1 MELSFEI
8 NNENELDF
16 ISKEI
21 IEKFKSKVFLFYGEM
36 GVGKTAFIKSICN
49 HLNVIDVVSSPTF
62 SIVNQYVNDQD
73 EFMYH
78 FDFYRT
84 NNKNE
89 IFDIGYEEYLFSD
102 SFCFIEWPERLEN
115 LLPNKYLE
123 IKMKLKDGNRVIR
136 IKEINYK
143 IW

>member
-1 MELSFEI
+1 MELNFEI

-21 IEKFKSKVFLFYGEM
+21 IENFKSKVFLFYGEM
-36 GVGKTAFIKSICN
+36 GVGKTSFIKSICK
-49 HLNVIDVVSSPTF
+49 HLNVLDVVSSPTF

-102 SFCFIEWPERLEN
+102 SFCFIEWPERLDN

-123 IKMKLKDGNRVIR
+123 IKMKLRDGNRVIR
-136 IKEINYK
+136 IKEINK
-143 IW
+143 L

>member
-1 MELSFEI
+1 MELNFEI

-21 IEKFKSKVFLFYGEM
+21 FEKFKSKVFLFYGEM
-36 GVGKTAFIKSICN
+36 GVGKTAFIKSICK

-62 SIVNQYVNDQD
+62 SIVNQYANDQD
-73 EFMYH
+73 EFIYH

-102 SFCFIEWPERLEN
+102 SFCFIEWPERLDD

-123 IKMKLKDGNRVIR
+123 IKMKLNDDNRVIK
-136 IKEINYK
+136 IKEINK
-143 IW
+143 L

>member
-1 MELSFEI
+1 MELNFEI

-21 IEKFKSKVFLFYGEM
+21 IENFKSKVFLFYGEM
-36 GVGKTAFIKSICN
+36 GVGKTTFIKSICR
-49 HLNVIDVVSSPTF
+49 HLNVLDVVSSPTF

-102 SFCFIEWPERLEN
+102 SFCFIEWPERLDN

-123 IKMKLKDGNRVIR
+123 IKMKLRDGNRVIK
-136 IKEINYK
+136 IKVINK
-143 IW
+143 L

>member
-1 MELSFEI
+1 MELNFEI

-36 GVGKTAFIKSICN
+36 GVGKTAFIKSICK

-84 NNKNE
+84 NDKNE

-102 SFCFIEWPERLEN
+102 SFCFIEWPERLDN

-123 IKMKLKDGNRVIR
+123 IKMKLRDGNRIIR
-136 IKEINYK
+136 IKEINK
-143 IW
+143 L

>member
-1 MELSFEI
+1 MELNFEI
-8 NNENELDF
+8 NNENELDY

-36 GVGKTAFIKSICN
+36 GVGKTAFIKSICK

-123 IKMKLKDGNRVIR
+123 IKMKLRDGNRIIR
-136 IKEINYK
+136 IKEINK
-143 IW
+143 L

>member
-8 NNENELDF
+8 SNENELDF

-21 IEKFKSKVFLFYGEM
+21 FEKFKSKVFLFYAEM
-36 GVGKTAFIKSICN
+36 GVGKTAFIKSICK

-73 EFMYH
+73 EFIYH

-102 SFCFIEWPERLEN
+102 SFCFIEWPERLDN
-115 LLPNKYLE
+115 LLPDKYLE
-123 IKMKLKDGNRVIR
+123 IKMKLNKGNRVIK
-136 IKEINYK
+136 IKEINK
-143 IW
+143 

>member
-1 MELSFEI
+1 MELNFEI
-8 NNENELDF
+8 SNENELDF

-21 IEKFKSKVFLFYGEM
+21 FEKFKSKVFLFYGEM
-36 GVGKTAFIKSICN
+36 GVGKTAFIKSICK

-62 SIVNQYVNDQD
+62 SIVNQYLNDQD

-102 SFCFIEWPERLEN
+102 SFCFIEWPERLDN
-115 LLPNKYLE
+115 LLPDKYLE
-123 IKMKLKDGNRVIR
+123 IKMKLNKGNRVIK
-136 IKEINYK
+136 IKEINK
-143 IW
+143 

>member
-1 MELSFEI
+1 MELNFEI

-36 GVGKTAFIKSICN
+36 GVGKTAFIKSICK

-73 EFMYH
+73 EFIYH

-102 SFCFIEWPERLEN
+102 SFCFIEWPERLNN

-123 IKMKLKDGNRVIR
+123 IKMKLRDGNRVIR
-136 IKEINYK
+136 IKEINK
-143 IW
+143 L

>member
-1 MELSFEI
+1 MELNFEI

-36 GVGKTAFIKSICN
+36 GVGKTAFIKSICK
-49 HLNVIDVVSSPTF
+49 HLNVLDVVSSPTF
-62 SIVNQYVNDQD
+62 SIVNQYINDQN

-102 SFCFIEWPERLEN
+102 SFCFIEWPERLDN

-123 IKMKLKDGNRVIR
+123 IKMKLRDGNRVIR
-136 IKEINYK
+136 IKEINK
-143 IW
+143 L

>member
-1 MELSFEI
+1 MELNFEI

-36 GVGKTAFIKSICN
+36 GVGKTAFIKSICK

-62 SIVNQYVNDQD
+62 SIVNQYINDQN

-123 IKMKLKDGNRVIR
+123 IKMKLRDGNRVLR
-136 IKEINYK
+136 IKEINK
-143 IW
+143 L

>member
-1 MELSFEI
+1 MELNFEI
-8 NNENELDF
+8 NNENELDY

-36 GVGKTAFIKSICN
+36 GVGKTAFIKSICK
-49 HLNVIDVVSSPTF
+49 HLNVLDVVSSPTF

-102 SFCFIEWPERLEN
+102 SFCFIEWPERLDN

-123 IKMKLKDGNRVIR
+123 IKMKLRDGNRIIR
-136 IKEINYK
+136 IKEINK
-143 IW
+143 L

>member
-1 MELSFEI
+1 MELNFEI

-21 IEKFKSKVFLFYGEM
+21 IENFKSKVFLFYGEM
-36 GVGKTAFIKSICN
+36 GVGKTAFIKSICK
-49 HLNVIDVVSSPTF
+49 HLNVLDVVSSPTF

-115 LLPNKYLE
+115 LLPNQYLE
-123 IKMKLKDGNRVIR
+123 IKMKLRDGNREIK
-136 IKEINYK
+136 IKEINK
-143 IW
+143 L

>member
-1 MELSFEI
+1 MELNFEI
-8 NNENELDF
+8 NNENELDY

-36 GVGKTAFIKSICN
+36 GVGKTAFIKSICK

-102 SFCFIEWPERLEN
+102 SFCFIEWPERLDN

-123 IKMKLKDGNRVIR
+123 IKMKLRDGNRVIR
-136 IKEINYK
+136 IKEINK
-143 IW
+143 L